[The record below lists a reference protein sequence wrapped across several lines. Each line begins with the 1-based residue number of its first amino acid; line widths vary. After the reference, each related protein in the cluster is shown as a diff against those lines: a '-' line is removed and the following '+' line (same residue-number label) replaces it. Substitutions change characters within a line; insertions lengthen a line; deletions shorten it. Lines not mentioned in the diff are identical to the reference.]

1 MRPSLIQAFAALR
14 QGETVP
20 FSRFPSPFAEEML
33 SEGGVSSIVRG
44 SRKSLKVVSRAAFD
58 VYLRSKGL
66 QPDKLEET
74 AAVLSGADSR
84 AAQVQ
89 LLGDSKA
96 VAVRSCPGFPVNVI
110 GPLSVRLGERKV
122 LLCPCPGSF
131 LYISDFL
138 NFRIPSNT
146 LVVGVE
152 NMENFRLPERQA
164 AVWEEIRD
172 QFGGD
177 GIPPLLL
184 VSRYPQSR
192 DLVTWLQTIPNFY
205 VHFGDFDLAG
215 VHIYLTEFYRHLGP
229 DRSAF
234 FIPADLEHRLAVS
247 GSRERYQL
255 QFERFGGLGASV
267 GPGRV
272 PLPDPRLESLARLIH
287 HYQKG
292 YDQEGYM
299 V

>member
-1 MRPSLIQAFAALR
+1 MRASLIQAFAALR

-20 FSRFPSPFAEEML
+20 FSRFPLEWLDEIL
-33 SEGGVSSIVRG
+33 SEGGVTSIVRG
-44 SRKSLKVVSRAAFD
+44 SRKSLKVIYRAAFD

-74 AAVLSGADSR
+74 VSVLSGADSR
-84 AAQVQ
+84 AQQVQ

-96 VAVRSCPGFPVNVI
+96 VAVRSCPGFPVNVM
-110 GPLSVRLGERKV
+110 GPLSVRLGERKL

-138 NFRIPSNT
+138 QFRIPTNAI
-146 LVVGVE
+146 VVGVE

-172 QFGGD
+172 EFGGD
-177 GIPPLLL
+177 GVPPLLL

-192 DLVTWLQTIPNFY
+192 DLVTWLQEIPNFY

-215 VHIYLTEFYRHLGP
+215 IHIYLTEFYRHLGP
-229 DRSAF
+229 KRSAF
-234 FIPADLEHRLAVS
+234 FVPADIEQRLSAS
-247 GSRERYQL
+247 GSRERYQA
-255 QFERFGGLGASV
+255 QFERFGKMEVPDS
-267 GPGRV
+267 RV
-272 PLPDPRLESLARLIH
+272 LPLVQLIH
-287 HYQKG
+287 RYQKG
-292 YDQEGYM
+292 YDQEGYIE
-299 V
+299 